1 MIVIPIC
8 LKCEYC
14 EKGMKC
20 RVYPQGIPREIVL
33 AQKPPEDI
41 CKDYKYKWENE
52 ASDYSGAFIMF
63 KNRSDDKT

>member
-20 RVYPQGIPREIVL
+20 RGYPQGIPREIVS
-33 AQKPPEDI
+33 AQKPHEER
-41 CKDYKYKWENE
+41 CKDYKYKWESE
-52 ASDYSGAFIMF
+52 ASD
-63 KNRSDDKT
+63 

>member
-20 RVYPQGIPREIVL
+20 RVYPQGIPREVVL

-41 CKDYKYKWENE
+41 CKDYKYKWESE
-52 ASDYSGAFIMF
+52 ASE
-63 KNRSDDKT
+63 

>member
-20 RVYPQGIPREIVL
+20 SVYPQGIPREIVL
-33 AQKPPEDI
+33 AQNLPEDI
-41 CKDYKYKWENE
+41 CKDYKYKWESK
-52 ASDYSGAFIMF
+52 ASD
-63 KNRSDDKT
+63 